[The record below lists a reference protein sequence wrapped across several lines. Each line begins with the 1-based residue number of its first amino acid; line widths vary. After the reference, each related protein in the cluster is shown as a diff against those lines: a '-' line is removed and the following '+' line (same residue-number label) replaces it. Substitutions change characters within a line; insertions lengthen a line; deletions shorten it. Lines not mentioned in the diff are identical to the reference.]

1 MRRRRRRDDDDDD
14 DGRWTMDDARDDPD
28 DDDGKTDDERDR
40 EGSSAG
46 GARLRCGVRERWIR
60 RGGERWIRSVEV
72 CVESERDE
80 RGRGRC
86 G

>member
-1 MRRRRRRDDDDDD
+1 MDD
-14 DGRWTMDDARDDPD
+14 DDARDDPD
-28 DDDGKTDDERDR
+28 GMTERLTTSATARAR

-46 GARLRCGVRERWIR
+46 GARFRCGVRERWIR

-72 CVESERDE
+72 CVERESDE